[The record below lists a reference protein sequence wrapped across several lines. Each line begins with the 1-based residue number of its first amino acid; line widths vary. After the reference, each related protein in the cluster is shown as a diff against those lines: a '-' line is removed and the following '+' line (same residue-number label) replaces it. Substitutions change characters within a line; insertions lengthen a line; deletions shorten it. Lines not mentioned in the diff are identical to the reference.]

1 MFKHGW
7 ARSLLTWNYHNTVDR
22 LYPNTKLTA
31 EGKKNPLRK
40 ISSEKYFHNS
50 RNRSKVQLNLE
61 KETATHS
68 SLLAWRI
75 PWTEEPGGLQSMGSQ
90 RVRHNWVTNTT
101 DKLYTI
107 KNCLVFSKKNFA
119 LRDEST
125 TKEIFVMRTTVPL
138 NFLSQIT
145 ISQSHFSLN

>member
-7 ARSLLTWNYHNTVDR
+7 ARSLLTWNYHNTVDQ
-22 LYPNTKLTA
+22 LYSNTKLTA

-68 SLLAWRI
+68 SILAWRI

-90 RVRHNWVTNTT
+90 RVRRDWVTNTT
-101 DKLYTI
+101 EKLYTI
-107 KNCLVFSKKNFA
+107 KNCLVFSKKKFA
-119 LRDEST
+119 WVERWIYNKGNLRTENYSALKCSFPD
-125 TKEIFVMRTTVPL
+125 
-138 NFLSQIT
+138 NY
-145 ISQSHFSLN
+145 FSIAF